1 MLLQKSLDCGEYREE
16 PEGMK
21 TRVCRKGGPVLETM
35 AIYASPSRIVRVSKA
50 AYVYAQQRHMDHAT
64 RKSSCLHFNEAS
76 ATILSKQCWY
86 TIPTNGNGPF
96 QARARET

>member
-1 MLLQKSLDCGEYREE
+1 MLLQKSLDYGKYREE

-21 TRVCRKGGPVLETM
+21 TEVRRKGGPVLETM

-50 AYVYAQQRHMDHAT
+50 AYLYAQQRHMDHAT

-76 ATILSKQCWY
+76 IKTFFLPVLVLNFIGKGL
-86 TIPTNGNGPF
+86 F
-96 QARARET
+96 